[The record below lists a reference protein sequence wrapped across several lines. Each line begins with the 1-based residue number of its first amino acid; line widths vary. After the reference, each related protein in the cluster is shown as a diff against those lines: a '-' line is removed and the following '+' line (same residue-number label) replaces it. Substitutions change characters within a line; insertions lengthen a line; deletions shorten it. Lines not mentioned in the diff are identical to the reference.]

1 MASEASS
8 NEATRTFFEEM
19 SRMRARVVRT
29 LVVFVL
35 VFYFTLPILTNL
47 TSALDGLAFGGF
59 SWAYLYGF
67 AQFVMVI
74 LVTTYYRRAMDE
86 VEHRWRPPDAD
97 ETAAHY
103 DDWQVWEQHEAEV
116 EAEEEKSS

>member
-1 MASEASS
+1 MAAEASP
-8 NEATRTFFEEM
+8 NEATRRYYEQM
-19 SRMRARVVRT
+19 SRTRARVVRP

-35 VFYFTLPILTNL
+35 VFYFTLPILTNF
-47 TSALDGLAFGGF
+47 TSALDGLAYEGF

-74 LVTTYYRRAMDE
+74 VVTTYYRRVMDE
-86 VEHRWRPPDAD
+86 VEHRSRPAEAD
-97 ETAAHY
+97 ESAAHY

-116 EAEEEKSS
+116 EAEEEKYS